1 MQTPEPSHMPE
12 MLATVTDTMLAGK
25 NIDAVLHVY
34 GVTRRQVAD
43 FLNVIT
49 LLQKALVGVK
59 PSRRFSHRLK
69 QDLMGAPR
77 MNVIT
82 RIRRLPPRVQI
93 AAGVALVAGFALLLR
108 RRALSD
114 DALPVVREAE
124 SAV

>member
-1 MQTPEPSHMPE
+1 MQTPEQSQMPE
-12 MLATVTDTMLAGK
+12 MLATVTDTILAGK

-34 GVTRRQVAD
+34 GASRRQVAD
-43 FLNVIT
+43 FLNIIM
-49 LLQKALVGVK
+49 LLQRALVGVK

-82 RIRRLPPRVQI
+82 RIRYLPPRVQI
-93 AAGVALVAGFALLLR
+93 AAGVALMAGFALLLR

-114 DALPVVREAE
+114 DGLPVVREAE
-124 SAV
+124 TTA